1 MSNKQTG
8 HTAPKLLFIIPAI
21 VFVTGCKTIVR
32 ENIITSIDTGVGAS
46 IAENKQTQM
55 YELKAGYIRSQFYS
69 IPTGKLVENDGTAD
83 DTAIVTSPK
92 GEISKAKISNAANLT
107 PQVVSGIKM
116 HSGLQDLLLG
126 LDVSENFAVGEVA
139 VNSQA
144 AVAMYIATAQ
154 NPSNA
159 LAAADALS
167 KLAKTV
173 PAAPPPG
180 MASLARAYNQFAAV
194 PAKKAEF
201 DVAAQKADYKDF
213 RSFLLAV
220 PAPTQDQIKTVRN
233 ELEKDSE
240 IKSKLDELDKTTTG
254 ST

>member
-1 MSNKQTG
+1 MSSKRPG

-21 VFVTGCKTIVR
+21 VFATGCKTIVR

-69 IPTGKLVENDGTAD
+69 IPTGKLVENDGTAN

-92 GEISKAKISNAANLT
+92 GEISNAKISNAANLT

-144 AVAMYIATAQ
+144 AIAMYIATAQ

-159 LAAADALS
+159 LAAANALS

-173 PAAPPPG
+173 PSAPPLG
-180 MASLARAYNQFAAV
+180 MTTLAKAYTQFAAD

-201 DVAAQKADYKDF
+201 DAVAQKANYTDF
-213 RSFLLAV
+213 RSFLLSS
-220 PAPTQDQIKTVRN
+220 PAPTQDQIEAVRS
-233 ELEKDSE
+233 ELEKDSD
-240 IKSKLDELDKTTTG
+240 IKSKLAELDKTTTG
-254 ST
+254 SN